1 MPAANLAQPVAD
13 YIAAANAQDV
23 DAVAACFSSNA
34 VVHDEKREHGGIVAI
49 REWAV
54 EVREKYRPTVEVLGV
69 AERDGRTIVTG
80 RVSGNFPGSPAEL
93 RYAFTVTGG
102 RIARLE
108 IA

>member
-1 MPAANLAQPVAD
+1 MSATNLAQPVAD
-13 YIAAANAQDV
+13 YIAAANAQDI
-23 DAVAACFSSNA
+23 DAVAACFTSSA
-34 VVHDEKREHGGIVAI
+34 VVHDENRERRGIAAI

-80 RVSGNFPGSPAEL
+80 RISGNFPGSPVDL
-93 RYAFTVTGG
+93 RYSFSVTGG
-102 RIARLE
+102 RIACLE